1 MQERRLHRVTEFAQC
16 TTSDHARNANA
27 LSHNQPAKIGGVEFW
42 KEGYANCGTDRHG
55 TSLEGP
61 GHDSA
66 PAARTLMFNR
76 GPTGTLAVLALIGV
90 VGRICG
96 VWWYGMHQAE

>member
-1 MQERRLHRVTEFAQC
+1 
-16 TTSDHARNANA
+16 
-27 LSHNQPAKIGGVEFW
+27 
-42 KEGYANCGTDRHG
+42 
-55 TSLEGP
+55 
-61 GHDSA
+61 
-66 PAARTLMFNR
+66 MFNR